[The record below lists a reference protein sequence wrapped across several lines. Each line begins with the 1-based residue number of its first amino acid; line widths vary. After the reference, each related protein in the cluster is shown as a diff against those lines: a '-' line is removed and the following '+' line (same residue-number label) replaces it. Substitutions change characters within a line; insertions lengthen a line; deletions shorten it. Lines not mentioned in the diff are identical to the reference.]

1 MTNRQF
7 SENQTR
13 TNRRALHRI
22 ISDAPQKNFRRRG
35 VLPSFG
41 DIILPVVGVAAIGLL
56 AVAGRQF
63 FINGLQS
70 SPGIAST
77 RAYADSPVLMAERER
92 TRLRQTLENQTQN
105 QASAPENL
113 DFKFNNNPSVT
124 NTVATLATPA
134 QTNQNQNPN
143 TNINITVEPVKPE
156 TKPAPKPAPKPTAK
170 PAQKTPPAKPQTP
183 AKTQTQTGS
192 WRVQIGAFGTKQSAQ
207 DAAKKLSSKGYK
219 TTVYSNPGSKYVKVW
234 VSAGNSKQ
242 DANKIVDAMKKL
254 GYGSSYAI
262 PPAAK

>member
-13 TNRRALHRI
+13 TNRRALNRV
-22 ISDAPQKNFRRRG
+22 ISDAPQKKFRRRG

-92 TRLRQTLENQTQN
+92 TRLRQTLETQTQN

-113 DFKFNNNPSVT
+113 DFKFNNNPNVT
-124 NTVATLATPA
+124 NTLATTLATPA
-134 QTNQNQNPN
+134 QPKPN
-143 TNINITVEPVKPE
+143 LSVKVEPVKPE
-156 TKPAPKPAPKPTAK
+156 PKPTPK
-170 PAQKTPPAKPQTP
+170 PAQKTPPPAKPQTP
-183 AKTQTQTGS
+183 TKKQTQTGS
-192 WRVQIGAFGTKQSAQ
+192 WRVQIGAFGSKQSAQ

-262 PPAAK
+262 PPAEK